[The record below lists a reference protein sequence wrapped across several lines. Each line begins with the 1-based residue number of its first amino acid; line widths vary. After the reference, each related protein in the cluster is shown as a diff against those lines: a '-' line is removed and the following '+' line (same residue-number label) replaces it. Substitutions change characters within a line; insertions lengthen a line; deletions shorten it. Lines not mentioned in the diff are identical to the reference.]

1 MLGPHDLVLCSGT
14 LLETSLR
21 EKIEAASNAGFQG
34 ISLWADDVER
44 AHADGLSNSEIKS
57 LIADHGLA
65 VAELD
70 PLLSWLSTGSLGSGA
85 AAGSEALMG
94 HGEDVFYAIADTI
107 GGSLINCA
115 HPFPGE
121 VDLDLAAERF
131 AGVCDRAA
139 EHGLAAAIE
148 FLPWTGIPDATTAAE
163 IAARA
168 GRDNGGILFD
178 SWHHFRGSNDD
189 AALRRVP
196 GERVL
201 GIQLNNAPREPN
213 GAAMVETMHERQ
225 LPDEGDI
232 DVAQLVRILDAIGS
246 PAPIGVEVFSD
257 SLLALPAS
265 EAARR
270 CGDAVRRILLAARS
284 PR

>member
-121 VDLDLAAERF
+121 VEQRVER
-131 AGVCDRAA
+131 
-139 EHGLAAAIE
+139 
-148 FLPWTGIPDATTAAE
+148 
-163 IAARA
+163 
-168 GRDNGGILFD
+168 
-178 SWHHFRGSNDD
+178 
-189 AALRRVP
+189 RRN
-196 GERVL
+196 
-201 GIQLNNAPREPN
+201 I
-213 GAAMVETMHERQ
+213 
-225 LPDEGDI
+225 
-232 DVAQLVRILDAIGS
+232 VANL
-246 PAPIGVEVFSD
+246 
-257 SLLALPAS
+257 
-265 EAARR
+265 
-270 CGDAVRRILLAARS
+270 C
-284 PR
+284 